1 MTRPRAELRVYLERP
16 ELARLLAGARERVE
30 RLGRVGGTVRLLRAS
45 AAERRAVADVLGL
58 ATLPG
63 EDLAVPLARLDR
75 ALRRSRFAL
84 GLGEAL
90 ELVFGPLRD
99 LPGEREA
106 RRRGREELWAEA
118 EGHPVLAAHP
128 GLAAW
133 LEGLRASGLPLRL
146 AGESGARELVAGAL
160 AVLETLLEAATP
172 RGASRFDAAA
182 ERGVLPGTTRGAAPR
197 GASRPG
203 ARPGATR
210 SDTLRLGVL
219 ASRTL
224 GSSHALDPGSP
235 TATLVLQA
243 LAHLAGEAPP
253 RGAAGRR
260 ALWAS
265 HGVVLDELSSH
276 VLVLG
281 LAPERGGGPVGE
293 SLRALAAAGEPARLT
308 LSQLGLLPEGLDLTA
323 GRDVRACENPV
334 VVAAAADLLG
344 ARCPPLVCLEGVPSQ
359 AGRELLAALAG
370 AGRTLLYHGDFDW
383 AGVRIA
389 NSLAE
394 AFPFRAWRF
403 SAADYRRA
411 LERSSP
417 AEPAGPPLA
426 GEPVEATWDP
436 ELAPAM
442 AEAGVAVEEES
453 VLADLLG
460 DLAGDPGA

>member
-1 MTRPRAELRVYLERP
+1 M
-16 ELARLLAGARERVE
+16 
-30 RLGRVGGTVRLLRAS
+30 
-45 AAERRAVADVLGL
+45 
-58 ATLPG
+58 
-63 EDLAVPLARLDR
+63 
-75 ALRRSRFAL
+75 
-84 GLGEAL
+84 
-90 ELVFGPLRD
+90 
-99 LPGEREA
+99 
-106 RRRGREELWAEA
+106 
-118 EGHPVLAAHP
+118 
-128 GLAAW
+128 
-133 LEGLRASGLPLRL
+133 
-146 AGESGARELVAGAL
+146 
-160 AVLETLLEAATP
+160 
-172 RGASRFDAAA
+172 
-182 ERGVLPGTTRGAAPR
+182 
-197 GASRPG
+197 
-203 ARPGATR
+203 
-210 SDTLRLGVL
+210 L

-281 LAPERGGGPVGE
+281 LAPERDGGPVGE

-383 AGVRIA
+383 PGVRIA

-394 AFPFRAWRF
+394 AFPFRPWRF
-403 SAADYRRA
+403 GAADYRRA
-411 LERSSP
+411 LERSSRE
-417 AEPAGPPLA
+417 ARGESGGPLLT
-426 GEPVEATWDP
+426 GDPVDAAWDAA
-436 ELAPAM
+436 LTPAM
-442 AEAGVAVEEES
+442 AEAGIAVEEES
-453 VLADLLG
+453 VLGDLL
-460 DLAGDPGA
+460 DELGA